1 MEEFVT
7 PAFLLNHSA
16 EENHEL
22 MRSILPADIDLSEG
36 SHGWNLTRP
45 SALLAAYWAEYV
57 LPEVIKL
64 IFPQWS
70 YGDYL
75 DVHAKARRITRR
87 SATAASGELTITGAA
102 TTLIP
107 AGSLFSTA
115 AVNDAPSV
123 DYKTLAEV
131 TIPESGSI
139 TVAIECTKTGI
150 IGNTAANTIVLIS
163 GRNTGVTA
171 VTNENPITGGT
182 EIEDDESLIAR
193 IDAYDKSLGES
204 FTGCVAD
211 YKRWALEVDGV
222 GEAAVVPAQDDS
234 GLVTIILTDTNGDP
248 ATQNLCTQ
256 VYNHIMRPDNPEVRL
271 ANVNAHLSVVPPS
284 TIAIAVKATVKLESG
299 ATIES
304 VKAAF
309 LANLTK
315 YLPEAMDAKEVK
327 YSRVW
332 AVLSATAGVDDLTG
346 LQIGEKVNG
355 EATYGTG
362 NIAITAAEL
371 PTVATDDL
379 VLTEGTV

>member
-1 MEEFVT
+1 
-7 PAFLLNHSA
+7 
-16 EENHEL
+16 
-22 MRSILPADIDLSEG
+22 
-36 SHGWNLTRP
+36 
-45 SALLAAYWAEYV
+45 
-57 LPEVIKL
+57 
-64 IFPQWS
+64 
-70 YGDYL
+70 
-75 DVHAKARRITRR
+75 
-87 SATAASGELTITGAA
+87 
-102 TTLIP
+102 
-107 AGSLFSTA
+107 
-115 AVNDAPSV
+115 V
-123 DYKTLAEV
+123 DYKTLTEV
-131 TIPESGSI
+131 TIPESGSV

-150 IGNTAANTIVLIS
+150 IGNTAADTIVLVS

-171 VTNENPITGGT
+171 VTNKNPITGGT
-182 EIEDDESLIAR
+182 ESEDDDSLIAR

-222 GEAAVVPAQDDS
+222 GDAAVVPAQDDS
-234 GLVTIILTDTNGDP
+234 GLVTIILTDTNGVP

-256 VYNHIMRPDNPEVRL
+256 VYNHIMRPDDPEVRL
-271 ANVNAHLSVVPPS
+271 ANVNACLSVVPPS

-304 VKAAF
+304 VRAAF

-332 AVLSATAGVDDLTG
+332 AVLSATAGVNDLTG

-362 NIAITAAEL
+362 NIVITAAEL
-371 PTVATDDL
+371 PTVATNDL
-379 VLTEGTV
+379 ILTEGTV